1 MRALH
6 LTVVCTCLALVLQG
20 CDSRTAAI
28 PTLGASTLAASGP
41 GELSP
46 PNRSAGTAGLSAS
59 PSRSSASK
67 TVSPQRGV
75 TVAKILVFIEENHS
89 LSEMRAQMPYLYRQ
103 SKTYSYATGY
113 TAIRHPSLPDYLAI
127 VGGSTYAVADDS
139 GPSAHPI
146 DGRSVFGAASTAR
159 RSARSYQES
168 MTSNCQL
175 TNSGGYAVKHNPWA
189 YFTKERALC
198 QANDVPSGTPISGAL
213 HSDIVSGALPNVGE
227 VTPNLAHDAHDG
239 SLATADSWLKDWLT
253 LIYGSPDWMAGRLA
267 VIVLADED
275 DFSEG
280 NKVMFTVIHPSQ
292 SRHIVSEP
300 LSHYSLT
307 GLLTR
312 VTHAQCIDEGC
323 SAPNLAAAFALPLS

>member
-1 MRALH
+1 MRALR
-6 LTVVCTCLALVLQG
+6 LTVACMCLGLALQG
-20 CDSRTAAI
+20 CNSRTAAT
-28 PTLGASTLAASGP
+28 PSLGASTLATSGP
-41 GELSP
+41 GELSTA
-46 PNRSAGTAGLSAS
+46 NRSAGTADVSAS
-59 PSRSSASK
+59 PRRSSARK
-67 TVSPQRGV
+67 TVSPQRRA

-103 SKTYSYATGY
+103 SKTYSYATSY

-127 VGGSTYAVADDS
+127 AGGSTYAVADDS

-146 DGRSVFGAASTAR
+146 DGRSVFGAAITAG
-159 RSARSYQES
+159 RSAKSYQES

-175 TNSGGYAVKHNPWA
+175 TNSDGYAVKHNPWA
-189 YFTKERALC
+189 YFTRERALC
-198 QANDVPSGTPISGAL
+198 QANDVPSGTPNSGAL
-213 HSDIVSGALPNVGE
+213 HNDIVSGALPNVAE

-239 SLATADSWLKDWLT
+239 SLATADAWLKDWLT
-253 LIYGSPDWMAGRLA
+253 LIYGSPDWTAGRLA

-292 SRHIVSEP
+292 SHHIVSAP

-312 VTHAQCIDEGC
+312 VTHAPCINEGC